1 MGNFSLTRRK
11 VDSILNGMS
20 GSVAASSNAPAKA
33 AANHGSEETILAFD
47 LPLATVRLRALRESD
62 NLALEWH
69 GGADLRSF
77 YEAQY
82 WAHSSGEAFVVVAD
96 FNDVPIGQAAIYWHG
111 KLSHPDI
118 PDLQSVRVHPA
129 FQGQGI
135 GTRLFEAAEM
145 VVRAR
150 GLRHLSLSVG
160 ADNPGARRLYERL
173 GFRVT
178 SEPYQDAWQYVNAR
192 GEIVPVTETVL
203 DMIKEL

>member
-1 MGNFSLTRRK
+1 MTRRET
-11 VDSILNGMS
+11 DFILSAMS
-20 GSVAASSNAPAKA
+20 GPAAASSNAPSNA
-33 AANHGSEETILAFD
+33 ASDTTAYKHGGEELILAFD
-47 LPLATVRLRALRESD
+47 LPVATVRLRALCESD

-77 YEAQY
+77 YETQW
-82 WAHSSGEAFVVVAD
+82 WAHSSGEAFVIVAD
-96 FNDVPIGQAAIYWHG
+96 FNGIPIGQAAIYWHG
-111 KLSHPDI
+111 KPTHPDI
-118 PDLQSVRVHPA
+118 PDLQSVRVDPA

-135 GTRLFEAAEM
+135 GTRLFEAAEII
-145 VVRAR
+145 VRAR

-160 ADNPGARRLYERL
+160 AENLGARRLYERL